1 MRFSQSYLKNW
12 RQIIFGPD
20 TPACMVCLDELWKQ
34 LAIDQKVYDQKLMD
48 DTVRK
53 LAWEELQKNIVMDGD
68 TMIKVPGE
76 VLDPG
81 VDSMYWKGK
90 F

>member
-1 MRFSQSYLKNW
+1 
-12 RQIIFGPD
+12 
-20 TPACMVCLDELWKQ
+20 MVCLDELRKQ

-48 DTVRK
+48 DMVRK

-68 TMIKVPGE
+68 TMIKVTSE

-81 VDSMYWKGK
+81 VDSMYLKDK

>member
-1 MRFSQSYLKNW
+1 
-12 RQIIFGPD
+12 
-20 TPACMVCLDELWKQ
+20 
-34 LAIDQKVYDQKLMD
+34 MD
-48 DTVRK
+48 DTVRN